1 MWTATTC
8 CDGVSVCSTRG
19 CTGVFTL
26 WTSHRHGD
34 QDWPS
39 ALWSMPSDHSSCK
52 MAQNWTVAHSLWK
65 LRHSAADRVVR
76 VCWNRVS
83 LVWRFKLSCD
93 TYKSDEAMR
102 GPCLLF
108 SKVMLHYL
116 KVFVFVIGCW
126 TVNTGYLSSRA
137 TAHWEILVRFLWC
150 FIICI
155 LLMCFQKYQLPDG
168 MWSGKEQPARELQ
181 LLLFSI
187 FSTPSVSLSLLVSLS
202 QSLSLSLCLSVPL

>member
-1 MWTATTC
+1 
-8 CDGVSVCSTRG
+8 
-19 CTGVFTL
+19 
-26 WTSHRHGD
+26 
-34 QDWPS
+34 
-39 ALWSMPSDHSSCK
+39 
-52 MAQNWTVAHSLWK
+52 
-65 LRHSAADRVVR
+65 
-76 VCWNRVS
+76 
-83 LVWRFKLSCD
+83 
-93 TYKSDEAMR
+93 MR

-187 FSTPSVSLSLLVSLS
+187 FSTHSVSLSLLVSLS
-202 QSLSLSLCLSVPL
+202 LCLSLSLSPSVCLCPCKCVCLYVCVSLLVSLCVPMCMLIYMRVHICQAPPLVHILV